1 MNKKAVNKRFI
12 EAIEWLISIGKAE
25 SKSEIAKKANISPSK
40 FSEILNCRMNIGTDL
55 AGIVCLNYG
64 ISAEWLLTGQGTM
77 AKSNAA
83 KENPQ
88 HKTQIPKPPT
98 NETVDSHLL
107 IDKICELSAENAL
120 LKKELELLQEEKKT
134 KENSVYDHG

>member
-40 FSEILNCRMNIGTDL
+40 FSEILNNRMNIGTDL
-55 AGIVCLNYG
+55 AGIVCFSYG

-77 AKSNAA
+77 HASRTKEIQKQEMTISKSV
-83 KENPQ
+83 
-88 HKTQIPKPPT
+88 T
-98 NETVDSHLL
+98 NETIDSHLL
-107 IDKICELSAENAL
+107 IDKICELSAELAL
-120 LKKELELLQEEKKT
+120 LKKELELLQCEKKT
-134 KENSVYDHG
+134 REDTVYDHG